1 MMVSGHPPGH
11 HHPMHGHSSS
21 PQPQM
26 SVAPH
31 GTLDAGHA
39 CHSRV
44 WVWQILS
51 GGYFWP
57 DLDKFGKQAAALW
70 QWHSG
75 ETLSGLESDE
85 QSVSFKPGITNSD
98 RNSILGSNIASIFS
112 TFIVTELT
120 GMVPPWGLSAGFSH
134 PESVQNF
141 LPSHIWPGVTHS
153 LIPTQPGHCEGERDM
168 TNNHNTDITWTLA
181 RERFTLPSYHDIT
194 SSPVS
199 KCCTLLVSLEVV
211 KLISNISNSKPWS
224 GWSRSPDYSVPTK
237 HSLPLFT

>member
-1 MMVSGHPPGH
+1 MGH
-11 HHPMHGHSSS
+11 
-21 PQPQM
+21 Q
-26 SVAPH
+26 
-31 GTLDAGHA
+31 TLDTLVTAG
-39 CHSRV
+39 V

-112 TFIVTELT
+112 TFIVTELK

-134 PESVQNF
+134 PEPVQNF

-153 LIPTQPGHCEGERDM
+153 LIPTQPGHCEGERDIWHM
-168 TNNHNTDITWTLA
+168 THNHNTDITWTLA
-181 RERFTLPSYHDIT
+181 RERGTLGSPSYHDIT
-194 SSPVS
+194 TFPRLQ
-199 KCCTLLVSLEVV
+199 LLDCSVLF
-211 KLISNISNSKPWS
+211 
-224 GWSRSPDYSVPTK
+224 RSCKAD
-237 HSLPLFT
+237 F